1 MDEQYRQRV
10 HERAMEMIR
19 SGEYDNLGIP
29 DRGARLG
36 RNNQDDWSLSY
47 SIRDIP
53 TFDGNGDSLPQM
65 HMLEFSDFLDN
76 TGSEFRDLPQEPQA
90 DDREY
95 HMAVIKDVVSNSK
108 VSLKGKPRLW
118 FEMQYLTSADEP
130 KTKEAYEKMIASF
143 ITEHN
148 PIGSTKEQLTM
159 AWKTLNWNP
168 AQERLD
174 DFVYKFRRIG
184 QELGIT
190 EDQQLEYFKCS
201 VPPHLYLYHK
211 DATTIKEAME
221 NIKRACALGG
231 VSVFAPVEP
240 RTTQSAP
247 FMQMIDSPDSRN
259 EPRKSDHAKFVGLKF
274 QGKVEYIDEI
284 LNKLDR
290 MLEQQDKELRKY
302 SKDRYRRSS
311 RDSRDS
317 RDIRDSRG
325 SRYSRDYRDSRNSR
339 DSRRSYRSDSDSNSE
354 DDRQRSRSRDSSRS
368 RSGSRGRTIKNC
380 TYCHKPNHDWSHCY
394 RYPKD
399 IKKVC
404 SGNLKIDD
412 SRDKDEQARWQ
423 MLIDPKNY
431 IESEKDSTN

>member
-1 MDEQYRQRV
+1 MDEQYRKIV
-10 HERAMEMIR
+10 DERAMELIR
-19 SGEYDNLGIP
+19 SGEYDHLVIP
-29 DRGARLG
+29 DRGTRLG
-36 RNNQDDWSLSY
+36 RNNQDDWGLSY

-95 HMAVIKDVVSNSK
+95 HMAVIKDVVSNFK
-108 VSLKGKPRLW
+108 VSLKGKPTLW
-118 FEMQYLTSADEP
+118 FEMQYPTSADEP
-130 KTKEAYEKMIASF
+130 KTKEAYEKMVASF
-143 ITEHN
+143 LTEHN

-159 AWKTLNWNP
+159 AWKTMNWNP
-168 AQERLD
+168 TQERLD

-190 EDQQLEYFKCS
+190 ENEQLQYFKCS

-231 VSVFAPVEP
+231 VSVVAPVET

-247 FMQMIDSPDSRN
+247 FMQMIDSPDSSN
-259 EPRKSDHAKFVGLKF
+259 EPRKSDHVKFAGLKF

-290 MLEQQDKELRKY
+290 MLEQQDKELRK
-302 SKDRYRRSS
+302 
-311 RDSRDS
+311 
-317 RDIRDSRG
+317 I
-325 SRYSRDYRDSRNSR
+325 
-339 DSRRSYRSDSDSNSE
+339 
-354 DDRQRSRSRDSSRS
+354 
-368 RSGSRGRTIKNC
+368 
-380 TYCHKPNHDWSHCY
+380 
-394 RYPKD
+394 
-399 IKKVC
+399 
-404 SGNLKIDD
+404 
-412 SRDKDEQARWQ
+412 
-423 MLIDPKNY
+423 
-431 IESEKDSTN
+431 

>member
-1 MDEQYRQRV
+1 MNMDEQYRQRV
-10 HERAMEMIR
+10 HEKAMEMIR
-19 SGEYDNLGIP
+19 SGEYDHLVIP
-29 DRGARLG
+29 DGGARLG

-76 TGSEFRDLPQEPQA
+76 TGSEIKYLPQEPQA

-95 HMAVIKDVVSNSK
+95 HMAVIKDVVSK
-108 VSLKGKPRLW
+108 FKISLKGKPRLW
-118 FEMQYLTSADEP
+118 FEMQYPTSADEP
-130 KTKEAYEKMIASF
+130 KTKEAYEKMVASF

-190 EDQQLEYFKCS
+190 ENEQLEYFKCS

-231 VSVFAPVEP
+231 VSVVAPVDT

-247 FMQMIDSPDSRN
+247 FMQMTDSQDSRN
-259 EPRKSDHAKFVGLKF
+259 EPRKSDHVKFAGLKF
-274 QGKVEYIDEI
+274 QGKVE
-284 LNKLDR
+284 
-290 MLEQQDKELRKY
+290 
-302 SKDRYRRSS
+302 
-311 RDSRDS
+311 
-317 RDIRDSRG
+317 
-325 SRYSRDYRDSRNSR
+325 
-339 DSRRSYRSDSDSNSE
+339 
-354 DDRQRSRSRDSSRS
+354 
-368 RSGSRGRTIKNC
+368 
-380 TYCHKPNHDWSHCY
+380 
-394 RYPKD
+394 
-399 IKKVC
+399 
-404 SGNLKIDD
+404 
-412 SRDKDEQARWQ
+412 
-423 MLIDPKNY
+423 
-431 IESEKDSTN
+431 

>member
-1 MDEQYRQRV
+1 MDEQYRKRV
-10 HERAMEMIR
+10 DERAMELIR
-19 SGEYDNLGIP
+19 SGEYDNLVIP

-36 RNNQDDWSLSY
+36 RNNRDDRSLSY

-53 TFDGNGDSLPQM
+53 TFAGNEDSLPYI

-76 TGSEFRDLPQEPQA
+76 TGSGFRDLPQEPQA

-95 HMAVIKDVVSNSK
+95 HMTVIKDVVSNFK

-118 FEMQYLTSADEP
+118 FEMQYPTSADEP
-130 KTKEAYEKMIASF
+130 KTKEAYEKMVASF

-190 EDQQLEYFKCS
+190 ENEQLQYFKCS

-231 VSVFAPVEP
+231 VSVVAPVET

-247 FMQMIDSPDSRN
+247 FMQMTDSQDSRN
-259 EPRKSDHAKFVGLKF
+259 EPRKSDYVKFAGLKF
-274 QGKVEYIDEI
+274 QGKVEYIDEM
-284 LNKLDR
+284 LNKLDK
-290 MLEQQDKELRKY
+290 MLDHQIKERG
-302 SKDRYRRSS
+302 SKDRHRRSS

-317 RDIRDSRG
+317 RD
-325 SRYSRDYRDSRNSR
+325 
-339 DSRRSYRSDSDSNSE
+339 
-354 DDRQRSRSRDSSRS
+354 
-368 RSGSRGRTIKNC
+368 K
-380 TYCHKPNHDWSHCY
+380 
-394 RYPKD
+394 
-399 IKKVC
+399 
-404 SGNLKIDD
+404 
-412 SRDKDEQARWQ
+412 
-423 MLIDPKNY
+423 
-431 IESEKDSTN
+431 

>member
-1 MDEQYRQRV
+1 MDEQYRKRV
-10 HERAMEMIR
+10 EERAMEMIR
-19 SGEYDNLGIP
+19 SGEFDNLVIP
-29 DRGARLG
+29 DRGPRLDS
-36 RNNQDDWSLSY
+36 NNQDDWSLSY

-76 TGSEFRDLPQEPQA
+76 TGSEIRYLPQEPQA

-95 HMAVIKDVVSNSK
+95 HMAVIKDVVSKFK

-118 FEMQYLTSADEP
+118 FEMQYPTSADKP
-130 KTKEAYEKMIASF
+130 KTKEAYEKMVASF

-148 PIGSTKEQLTM
+148 PIGSTKEQQTM

-190 EDQQLEYFKCS
+190 KDEQLEYFKCS

-211 DATTIKEAME
+211 DATTIQEAME

-231 VSVFAPVEP
+231 VSVVATVDT
-240 RTTQSAP
+240 RTTQSVP
-247 FMQMIDSPDSRN
+247 FMQMADSQDSRN
-259 EPRKSDHAKFVGLKF
+259 ECRKSDHVKFTGLKF
-274 QGKVEYIDEI
+274 QGKVEYIDEM

-302 SKDRYRRSS
+302 SKDRHRRSS
-311 RDSRDS
+311 RDSR
-317 RDIRDSRG
+317 G
-325 SRYSRDYRDSRNSR
+325 NRDSRNSR
-339 DSRRSYRSDSDSNSE
+339 DSRRSYRSDSDSSSE
-354 DDRQRSRSRDSSRS
+354 DDRYRSRSRDESRS
-368 RSGSRGRTIKNC
+368 RSRSRGRSGKPC
-380 TYCHKPNHDWSHCY
+380 TYCHKPNHDFSHF
-394 RYPKD
+394 
-399 IKKVC
+399 
-404 SGNLKIDD
+404 
-412 SRDKDEQARWQ
+412 
-423 MLIDPKNY
+423 
-431 IESEKDSTN
+431 TN

>member
-1 MDEQYRQRV
+1 MGEQYRKRV
-10 HERAMEMIR
+10 EERAMELIR
-19 SGEYDNLGIP
+19 SGEYDHLVIP

-36 RNNQDDWSLSY
+36 RNSQDDRSRSH

-53 TFDGNGDSLPQM
+53 TFDGNGDSLPHI

-76 TGSEFRDLPQEPQA
+76 IGSEFRYLPQEPQA

-95 HMAVIKDVVSNSK
+95 HMRGIKDVVSNFK

-118 FEMQYLTSADEP
+118 FEMQYPTSANEP
-130 KTKEAYEKMIASF
+130 KTKEAYEKMVASF

-168 AQERLD
+168 TQERLD
-174 DFVYKFRRIG
+174 DFVYKFRRTG

-190 EDQQLEYFKCS
+190 ENEQLQYFKCS

-221 NIKRACALGG
+221 NIKRTCAEGG
-231 VSVFAPVEP
+231 VSVVAPVET

-247 FMQMIDSPDSRN
+247 FMQITDSQDSRN
-259 EPRKSDHAKFVGLKF
+259 EPRKSDYVKLAGLKF
-274 QGKVEYIDEI
+274 QGKVDYIDEM
-284 LNKLDR
+284 LNKLDK
-290 MLEQQDKELRKY
+290 MLDQKIKERG
-302 SKDRYRRSS
+302 SKDRHRRSS
-311 RDSRDS
+311 RDSRDN
-317 RDIRDSRG
+317 RDSK
-325 SRYSRDYRDSRNSR
+325 NSR
-339 DSRRSYRSDSDSNSE
+339 DSRRSYRSDSDSSSE
-354 DDRQRSRSRDSSRS
+354 DDRYRSRSRDSSRS

-399 IKKVC
+399 IKKV
-404 SGNLKIDD
+404 LFRK
-412 SRDKDEQARWQ
+412 
-423 MLIDPKNY
+423 L
-431 IESEKDSTN
+431 